1 MHRNRDNSNRPVGD
15 LVALLTALDQG
26 SVGEVSF
33 PGWRAT
39 DKLSVEKLYLSLLG
53 LWGHDARTFGDGEL
67 LSHS

>member
-1 MHRNRDNSNRPVGD
+1 MQRNRDSSNRPVGD
-15 LVALLTALDQG
+15 LVTLLTALDQG

-53 LWGHDARTFGDGEL
+53 L
-67 LSHS
+67 